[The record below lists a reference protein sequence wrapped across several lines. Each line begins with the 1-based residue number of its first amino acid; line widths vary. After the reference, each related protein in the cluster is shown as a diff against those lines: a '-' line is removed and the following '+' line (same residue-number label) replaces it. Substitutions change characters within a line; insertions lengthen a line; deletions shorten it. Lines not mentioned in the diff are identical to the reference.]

1 MKNLLR
7 SILLLALWMVLSL
20 VPVTVNAE
28 ENPIQLTQDNYKC
41 YLKDSGKN
49 NKYYLPSGSFILTED
64 ITLDDTLLIGCDGQ
78 YTAVDFSDVN
88 VTLDLNGYVLR
99 QGNNQEF
106 PVIHVYQGSTL
117 TIQDSR
123 PDAIHKF
130 TADSTGLW
138 HLDEN
143 GDKTVNG
150 GIITGSVKTGLVLPA
165 AFPCPPMPRSMA
177 ALKMIIRVQRP

>member
-1 MKNLLR
+1 M
-7 SILLLALWMVLSL
+7 
-20 VPVTVNAE
+20 
-28 ENPIQLTQDNYKC
+28 
-41 YLKDSGKN
+41 G
-49 NKYYLPSGSFILTED
+49 D
-64 ITLDDTLLIGCDGQ
+64 ITLDETLLIGYDGQ
-78 YTAVDFSDVN
+78 FYDDYFPN
-88 VTLDLNGYVLR
+88 VTLDLTGYVLR
-99 QGNNQEF
+99 QGNG
-106 PVIHVYQGSTL
+106 PDISVIHVYQGSTL

-143 GDKTVNG
+143 RDKTVNG